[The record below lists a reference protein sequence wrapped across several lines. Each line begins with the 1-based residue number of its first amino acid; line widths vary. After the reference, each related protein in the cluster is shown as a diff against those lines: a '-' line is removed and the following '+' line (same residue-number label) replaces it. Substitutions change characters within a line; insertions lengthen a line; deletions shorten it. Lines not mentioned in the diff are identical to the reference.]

1 MDFLLL
7 SSTLWIISSL
17 LTKIFLNFIGTT
29 LKYPDLIHV
38 EINKLLIF
46 KLSCKRLHSYS
57 PQILSLDEWWN
68 IRIVSLI
75 SSSRK
80 QCRPNSSSLSNMTMY
95 LLSVSAAGVP
105 LRKYHQLPLEWV
117 CWLPAPR
124 ARFSC
129 TPCRCLDYCLVC
141 LASFCTLYKCKHGR
155 LLFHNSVEHL
165 VFAELAPLR
174 CLTLQVPLVWFRL
187 TTRPVRSS
195 PLFDANQSCCVSG
208 VFFSLFMYEYNSSWW
223 LR

>member
-38 EINKLLIF
+38 EIYKLQIF

-57 PQILSLDEWWN
+57 PQILSLDKLM
-68 IRIVSLI
+68 V
-75 SSSRK
+75 RK
-80 QCRPNSSSLSNMTMY
+80 SNCILTLFVTRAMSTNSSSLSNMTMN

-105 LRKYHQLPLEWV
+105 LRKCHQCPWNGSPG
-117 CWLPAPR
+117 LPAPR

-129 TPCRCLDYCLVC
+129 TPGRCLNCYLVY
-141 LASFCTLYKCKHGR
+141 LASFCTLYKCGHGR
-155 LLFHNSVEHL
+155 LLFHNSLEHL

-174 CLTLQVPLVWFRL
+174 CRTLQIPLV
-187 TTRPVRSS
+187 
-195 PLFDANQSCCVSG
+195 
-208 VFFSLFMYEYNSSWW
+208 
-223 LR
+223 